1 MNIWKLV
8 DKIKTGLVTYSP
20 GDELVLIRRKSNGYP
35 NAIKDD
41 ETWFLKKVD
50 GEYLIITKRAL
61 DKIRPLRQFTL
72 KFLEEKRI
80 HRTYFVPKYYLRHL
94 KIEELLKTND

>member
-41 ETWFLKKVD
+41 ERWFLKKVD
-50 GEYLIITKRAL
+50 SEYLIIAK
-61 DKIRPLRQFTL
+61 RPLDGIGWLQ
-72 KFLEEKRI
+72 EKRI
-80 HRTYFVPKYYLRHL
+80 HRTYFIPKVFLRNL
-94 KIEELLKTND
+94 KLEEILNSI